1 MQPKSTWNKAC
12 RNETVKKKLQV
23 KSTGRVAYMRNCST
37 GMHEQVALL
46 RFHSRRVDAGAYY
59 GAYLQA
65 YYRIQIYCYVRSTF
79 LLWAYQLTSTY
90 LCMANRVLD
99 QRLHWIL
106 NGHVTLDMTQA
117 FTMRDGDNF
126 KSA

>member
-59 GAYLQA
+59 GVYLQA
-65 YYRIQIYCYVRSTF
+65 YYRDTN
-79 LLWAYQLTSTY
+79 LL
-90 LCMANRVLD
+90 LCMFNVFAMGIPTYINIPMYG
-99 QRLHWIL
+99 Q
-106 NGHVTLDMTQA
+106 
-117 FTMRDGDNF
+117 
-126 KSA
+126 